1 MKIVKRTL
9 VLLSFILIGAVVGLS
24 LFISTAKKMNSDAN
38 WFSASIGIDRSYS
51 IELAGIQ
58 QHLRVRGQDRSN
70 PVLLDLHGGPG
81 SSFMGM
87 NHRNYKALTE
97 YFTVV
102 EWDQP
107 GAGLSV
113 FEDLD
118 TINYDFMVDTTIEL
132 IEQLQQEYESSKVV
146 LVGHSWG
153 SMLGLGVIDKR
164 PDLISVYVG
173 VGQALAWNKGFDET
187 QRLVLEAAHNINDT
201 QTIELLSQLPTQWPV
216 RENIDATLERIGI
229 IQAPLTKYKGS
240 LYASKTNNLYKSN
253 MVLDIATSPDIS
265 IANGLAMLSL
275 SDASRELMKDLYN
288 KDLRTEI
295 GYVFKVPIFIFQ
307 GEHDWQT
314 PTSLVKPWFEKISA
328 PHKSYISFTNSA
340 HMVFTE
346 EPGKYLI
353 EMVTRVRPFS
363 VVNGVEAQRNE
374 KLL

>member
-1 MKIVKRTL
+1 MKIVKRIL
-9 VLLSFILIGAVVGLS
+9 FPLLLILIGTVLGLS
-24 LFISTAKKMNSDAN
+24 LFISAAKKMNSDAN

-51 IELAGIQ
+51 VELAGIQ
-58 QHLRVRGQDRSN
+58 QHLRVRGQDRNN

-118 TINYDFMVDTTIEL
+118 KINYEFMVDTTIEL
-132 IEQLQQEYESSKVV
+132 ILLIQQQYKTDKVV

-164 PDLISVYVG
+164 PDLISTYVG

-187 QRLVLEAAHNINDT
+187 QRLILKAAKNANDT
-201 QTIELLSQLPTQWPV
+201 QTIESLSQLPTQWPG
-216 RENIDATLERIGI
+216 RENIDETLERIGT

-275 SDASRELMKDLYN
+275 SDASRELMKDLHN
-288 KDLRTEI
+288 KDLRQEI
-295 GYVFKVPIFIFQ
+295 GYGFEVPIFIFQ

-314 PTSLVKPWFEKISA
+314 PTTLVKPWFEKITA
-328 PHKSYISFTNSA
+328 PHKAYIPFNNSA

-353 EMVTRVRPFS
+353 EMVTKVRPFS
-363 VVNGVEAQRNE
+363 LVN
-374 KLL
+374 